1 MYGEADIVVKVQS
14 PTEDEIGHL
23 REGQVLICFLNGPQ
37 EPELVEKLADAGV
50 TVFSN
55 EAVPRTSAAQA
66 MDALSSMGS
75 IAGYKCALI
84 AADTIGKYVPM
95 LSTAAG
101 TTKAANVMV
110 FGVAVAGLQAM
121 AIMNRL
127 GGEVFAYD
135 IRPETKEQAESLG
148 ATFIDSEDEKED
160 EGEDPYEEY
169 QPTGWRKL
177 MTSLGFYSY
186 AEPPRDR
193 YIVEGEEE
201 EEEDSEEEDEGWS
214 QEKLDEDQKLIR
226 ERMQEMDIVIT
237 TALVPGRKAPQLV
250 DKDMVESMKPGSVI
264 VDLAAES
271 GGNCEL
277 TEAGETVE
285 HEGVRI
291 VGPVNLP
298 STMPIHASQL
308 YSRNM
313 YNLIG
318 HITEDQAE
326 DKDEKDLHL
335 NLDFEDEII
344 SRDLHRAR
352 GRDPPRAD
360 QGSASGGRMTSQLL
374 AELAIFVIS
383 AFLGFEL
390 ISRVPN
396 LLHTPLMS
404 ATNAI
409 HGIVLVGAIIAL
421 ASASDG
427 FTTTVGMIAVDLR
440 GDERG
445 RRLLG
450 YEPDARH
457 VRPAEEAG
465 QEERGIALAGRDRSS
480 PTSWLPRCSSTAS
493 GA

>member
-1 MYGEADIVVKVQS
+1 LSVTVGHFERRRAFDAIIRRVKVGIVREVAEGERRVGLVPETVGRLVKDGFEVVVETGAGRDYNLDENYEEAGASVAGGAEEVYGEADIVIKVQS
-14 PTEDEIGHL
+14 PTEEEIGHL
-23 REGQVLICFLNGPQ
+23 REGQALVCFLNGPQ
-37 EPELVEKLADAGV
+37 EPELVEKLAETGV
-50 TVFSN
+50 TLFSN

-101 TTKAANVMV
+101 TTKAANVLV
-110 FGVAVAGLQAM
+110 FGVAVAGLQAI

-135 IRPETKEQAESLG
+135 IRPETKEQAQSLG
-148 ATFIDSEDEKED
+148 ATFIDSDDEKED
-160 EGEDPYEEY
+160 EEEDPYEEY
-169 QPTGWRKL
+169 EPTGWRKL
-177 MTSLGFYSY
+177 MTSLGFYSF
-186 AEPPRDR
+186 AEPPRDK

-201 EEEDSEEEDEGWS
+201 EESTEEEEEGWS
-214 QEKLDEDQKLIR
+214 QEKLEEDQKLLR
-226 ERMQEMDIVIT
+226 KRMGEMDIVIT

-318 HITEDQAE
+318 HITEDVAE
-326 DKDEKDLHL
+326 DKDETDLRL
-335 NLDFEDEII
+335 DLDFEDEII
-344 SRDLHRAR
+344 SE
-352 GRDPPRAD
+352 
-360 QGSASGGRMTSQLL
+360 TC
-374 AELAIFVIS
+374 
-383 AFLGFEL
+383 
-390 ISRVPN
+390 
-396 LLHTPLMS
+396 
-404 ATNAI
+404 
-409 HGIVLVGAIIAL
+409 IAH
-421 ASASDG
+421 DG
-427 FTTTVGMIAVDLR
+427 EIR
-440 GDERG
+440 HERT
-445 RRLLG
+445 REALQ
-450 YEPDARH
+450 
-457 VRPAEEAG
+457 EAG
-465 QEERGIALAGRDRSS
+465 
-480 PTSWLPRCSSTAS
+480 
-493 GA
+493 

>member
-1 MYGEADIVVKVQS
+1 MRRAGRLGRNRRPRKHYVASDAIIRRVKVGVVREVAEGERRVGLVPETVGRLVKDGFEVIVETGAGRDYNLDADYEDAGATVVEGPDEVYGEADILVKVQS
-14 PTEDEIGHL
+14 PTEDEIGLL
-23 REGQVLICFLNGPQ
+23 REEQVLICFLNGPL
-37 EPELVEKLADAGV
+37 EPGLVEKLANAGV

-84 AADTIGKYVPM
+84 ASDTIGKYVPM

-101 TTKAANVMV
+101 TTKAANVLV
-110 FGVAVAGLQAM
+110 FGVAVAGLQAI

-135 IRPETKEQAESLG
+135 IRPETKEQAQSLG

-160 EGEDPYEEY
+160 EEEDQFEEY
-169 QPTGWRKL
+169 QPTGWRGL

-201 EEEDSEEEDEGWS
+201 EEDGEEEEDEGWS

-226 ERMQEMDIVIT
+226 ERMEEMDIVIT
-237 TALVPGRKAPQLV
+237 TALVPGMKAPQLV
-250 DKDMVESMKPGSVI
+250 DKDMVDSMKPGSVI

-291 VGPVNLP
+291 VGPTNLP

-318 HITEDQAE
+318 HITEDRSE

-335 NLDFEDEII
+335 ELDFEDEII
-344 SRDLHRAR
+344 SETCIAH
-352 GRDPPRAD
+352 
-360 QGSASGGRMTSQLL
+360 GGEIRHEPTREALQE
-374 AELAIFVIS
+374 AE
-383 AFLGFEL
+383 
-390 ISRVPN
+390 
-396 LLHTPLMS
+396 
-404 ATNAI
+404 
-409 HGIVLVGAIIAL
+409 
-421 ASASDG
+421 
-427 FTTTVGMIAVDLR
+427 
-440 GDERG
+440 
-445 RRLLG
+445 
-450 YEPDARH
+450 
-457 VRPAEEAG
+457 
-465 QEERGIALAGRDRSS
+465 
-480 PTSWLPRCSSTAS
+480 
-493 GA
+493 

>member
-1 MYGEADIVVKVQS
+1 
-14 PTEDEIGHL
+14 
-23 REGQVLICFLNGPQ
+23 
-37 EPELVEKLADAGV
+37 
-50 TVFSN
+50 
-55 EAVPRTSAAQA
+55 

-127 GGEVFAYD
+127 GAEVFAYD
-135 IRPETKEQAESLG
+135 IRPETKEQAQSLG
-148 ATFIDSEDEKED
+148 ATFIDSEDEKEV
-160 EGEDPYEEY
+160 EGEEDGYEEY

-177 MTSLGFYSY
+177 MSSLGFYSY

-201 EEEDSEEEDEGWS
+201 EDANSKGEDEGWS

-226 ERMQEMDIVIT
+226 ERMEEMDIVIT

-285 HEGVRI
+285 HKGVRI

-318 HITEDQAE
+318 HITEDRSE
-326 DKDEKDLHL
+326 DKDEKDLHFD
-335 NLDFEDEII
+335 LDFEDEITGETCI
-344 SRDLHRAR
+344 AHAGEIR
-352 GRDPPRAD
+352 
-360 QGSASGGRMTSQLL
+360 
-374 AELAIFVIS
+374 
-383 AFLGFEL
+383 
-390 ISRVPN
+390 
-396 LLHTPLMS
+396 
-404 ATNAI
+404 
-409 HGIVLVGAIIAL
+409 HGPTREAL
-421 ASASDG
+421 Q
-427 FTTTVGMIAVDLR
+427 
-440 GDERG
+440 
-445 RRLLG
+445 
-450 YEPDARH
+450 
-457 VRPAEEAG
+457 EAG
-465 QEERGIALAGRDRSS
+465 
-480 PTSWLPRCSSTAS
+480 
-493 GA
+493 

>member
-1 MYGEADIVVKVQS
+1 
-14 PTEDEIGHL
+14 
-23 REGQVLICFLNGPQ
+23 
-37 EPELVEKLADAGV
+37 V

-84 AADTIGKYVPM
+84 ASDTIGKYVPM

-101 TTKAANVMV
+101 TTKAANVLV
-110 FGVAVAGLQAM
+110 FGVAVAGLQAI

-127 GGEVFAYD
+127 GGEVYAYD

-160 EGEDPYEEY
+160 EEEDQFEEY
-169 QPTGWRKL
+169 EPTGWRKF

-201 EEEDSEEEDEGWS
+201 EEHGSDEEDAGWS

-226 ERMQEMDIVIT
+226 ERMPEMDVVIT

-285 HEGVRI
+285 HGGVRI

-318 HITEDQAE
+318 HITEDKAE
-326 DKDEKDLHL
+326 DKDEKDLQL
-335 NLDFEDEII
+335 DLDFEDEII
-344 SRDLHRAR
+344 SETCIAH
-352 GRDPPRAD
+352 
-360 QGSASGGRMTSQLL
+360 GGEVRHEPTKEALQE
-374 AELAIFVIS
+374 AE
-383 AFLGFEL
+383 
-390 ISRVPN
+390 
-396 LLHTPLMS
+396 
-404 ATNAI
+404 
-409 HGIVLVGAIIAL
+409 
-421 ASASDG
+421 
-427 FTTTVGMIAVDLR
+427 
-440 GDERG
+440 
-445 RRLLG
+445 
-450 YEPDARH
+450 
-457 VRPAEEAG
+457 
-465 QEERGIALAGRDRSS
+465 
-480 PTSWLPRCSSTAS
+480 
-493 GA
+493 